1 MTLGLTDEHLAL
13 HASARRWVVTHCD
26 TDVARQALDA
36 EPGWRPPCWD
46 DLAKQGWLGLHVSEA
61 NGGEGFG
68 LSELAVVLSELGRV
82 VAPGPFLPTVLTAA
96 VIDRWADA
104 GAAAELLPGLLDG
117 TTVGATAV
125 GVGPLSAE
133 PAPGDDGALV
143 VRGTLAPV
151 LAGSRPEVVLAPV
164 DGDGR
169 TWCALGAGDVEVRP
183 LPSVDLTRRLVEIVV
198 DGAVVPRERCLAVPA
213 GAVADLAV
221 VLVAAETTGAM
232 AWCVDTA
239 ADHAR
244 SRVQFGRPIG
254 QFQAVKHRCADM
266 LVALEGARALAWDA
280 AAAIDTAPAGESAV
294 AAAAAGAVV
303 PAAGLAAAKDCIQV
317 LGGIGYTWEHDAHVF
332 LKRAT
337 ATTPA
342 GRWVAPLAGPGHRA
356 GACRQSAPAQRSAA
370 ARGGRPPHRGAG
382 PDRGAPGGR
391 PGDVEPPHGR
401 RRLPGAGVAPAVG
414 P

>member
-13 HASARRWVVTHCD
+13 HTSARRWVVTHCD

-294 AAAAAGAVV
+294 AA
-303 PAAGLAAAKDCIQV
+303 
-317 LGGIGYTWEHDAHVF
+317 GGRRCG
-332 LKRAT
+332 R
-337 ATTPA
+337 A
-342 GRWVAPLAGPGHRA
+342 GRRPGGGEGLHPGARRHRLHVGARRSRVPQASDRHQPTGRWIAPLAGPGHRA
-356 GACRQSAPAQRSAA
+356 GACRQSAPAQRSSC
-370 ARGGRPPHRGAG
+370 RPRRPPTAPRCG
-382 PDRGAPGGR
+382 P
-391 PGDVEPPHGR
+391 
-401 RRLPGAGVAPAVG
+401 
-414 P
+414 